1 MGLENSRPVGLLEI
15 LQKASYAFDCATITD
30 VWEKRGLLHNSQ
42 YAFRAKKG
50 IEGPLLLWNLMNARA
65 YLNKED

>member
-15 LQKASYAFDCATITD
+15 LQKASHAFDYSEITK
-30 VWEKRGLLHNSQ
+30 VWEKEGLLHNSQ

-50 IEGPLLLWNLMNARA
+50 V
-65 YLNKED
+65 D